1 MTQFARDPLP
11 ALFSIDN
18 TITPVQTLLMSASPP
33 SKGSRRSRVLNSLY
47 NYTSDMAETHAGKN
61 RGIAAGTAATLL
73 GMGIEHVEK
82 TSDGGIR
89 AKDGSFE
96 YSEEELEAVRAMA
109 LSAEEHAERKEPTH
123 FMDRFLERLV
133 SHTVPQDAPEYHEIS
148 RRIKDPSRKSKAPL
162 SIRKLGS
169 NLKRLSSK
177 MGAFFKLQY
186 GVIHVITWKQPTK
199 TISVLVM
206 YTAICMWPH
215 LVVALPLL
223 VLLFGIIV
231 PAYLHRH
238 PMDIPELVK
247 TKKRGQSLLEYFNQ
261 SEDESVVLDLINER
275 SEEFSDDQVS
285 NVTFSSDYS
294 RATTATGATAAT
306 SSTAFAQKSL
316 NTADS
321 LSSEDLSKFVKSQVS
336 TFMNMRDLQNL
347 TTDLLNGLDH
357 AEKVATDVVGFK
369 NERLTTFIF
378 YILIVVTSVVLFV
391 GRWIPWRII
400 FIQAGWIGMIICHP
414 NAKKYIQALK
424 KRKQAAKVIE
434 EDEGEETE
442 EEEPVEKPTKPLP
455 HETFDR
461 PDIIVDDVPEVRV
474 VEIYELQIRNVL
486 KHEWKLYGY
495 SKRLFDFGDKVR
507 ISGKKPHGVD
517 SIGKI
522 LPPKEWKFDFGF
534 ASNWQVDKDPEHF
547 LRVRGVDQT
556 HLKIKDDYKE
566 GWVYDK
572 LPAAQD
578 STIEFRRRR
587 LYRECFRYARPV
599 NNKIL

>member
-1 MTQFARDPLP
+1 
-11 ALFSIDN
+11 
-18 TITPVQTLLMSASPP
+18 MSTSPP
-33 SKGSRRSRVLNSLY
+33 AKGSRRSRLLNSLY

-61 RGIAAGTAATLL
+61 RGLAAGTAATLL
-73 GMGIEHVEK
+73 GMGLEHVEK

-96 YSEEELEAVRAMA
+96 YTEEELEAVREMA
-109 LSAEEHAERKEPTH
+109 LSAEEHQAAKEPTH
-123 FMDRFLERLV
+123 FMDRFIERLV
-133 SHTVPQDAPEYHEIS
+133 SHTVPKDGPDYHEINT
-148 RRIKDPSRKSKAPL
+148 RMKDPSRKSKAPL
-162 SIRKLGS
+162 SIRTLGS
-169 NLKRLSSK
+169 NMKRLSSK
-177 MGAFFKLQY
+177 MGSSFKLQY
-186 GVIHVITWKQPTK
+186 GVIHVITWRQPTK
-199 TISVLVM
+199 TLSVLVM

-215 LVVALPLL
+215 LVVALPLI

-247 TKKRGQSLLEYFNQ
+247 TKKRGQSLLEYFNL
-261 SEDESVVLDLINER
+261 SEDDSVVMDLLNEH
-275 SEEFSDDQVS
+275 SVEFSDDLS
-285 NVTFSSDYS
+285 TATFSSEYS
-294 RATTATGATAAT
+294 RATTATAAT
-306 SSTAFAQKSL
+306 GSDAFAQKGL
-316 NTADS
+316 NAADS
-321 LSSEDLSKFVKSQVS
+321 LSSDNQSKFVKSQVS

-347 TTDLLNGLDH
+347 TTDLLNTMDR
-357 AEKVATDVVGFK
+357 AEKMATDIVGFK
-369 NERLTTFIF
+369 NERLTTFLF
-378 YILIVVTSVVLFV
+378 YILLIVTSVVLFV
-391 GRWIPWRII
+391 GQWIPWRII

-424 KRKQAAKVIE
+424 KKKAAQAVE
-434 EDEGEETE
+434 EDGDATE
-442 EEEPVEKPTKPLP
+442 DEDVVEQPPKRLP

-461 PDIIVDDVPEVRV
+461 PDIIVDDLPEVRV
-474 VEIYELQIRNVL
+474 VEIYELQIRNVI

-495 SKRLFDFGDKVR
+495 SKRLFDFKDKVR

-534 ASNWQVDKDPEHF
+534 ASNWQVDRNPEHF
-547 LRVRGVDQT
+547 LLVRGVDQS
-556 HLKIKDDYKE
+556 HLKIKDGERE

-578 STIEFRRRR
+578 STVEFRRRR

-599 NNKIL
+599 NNKVL

>member
-1 MTQFARDPLP
+1 MATGNA
-11 ALFSIDN
+11 
-18 TITPVQTLLMSASPP
+18 

-47 NYTSDMAETHAGKN
+47 NYTSDFAESNAGRN

-73 GMGIEHVEK
+73 SMGLEHVEK

-96 YSEEELEAVRAMA
+96 YTEEELEAVREMA
-109 LSAEEHAERKEPTH
+109 LSAEEHAARQEPSH
-123 FMDRFLERLV
+123 FMDRFMEKLI
-133 SHTVPQDAPEYHEIS
+133 SHTVPKDEPDYQEINS
-148 RRIKDPSRKSKAPL
+148 RIKDPSRKSKDPL
-162 SIRKLGS
+162 SIRKLSS
-169 NLKRLSSK
+169 NMKRLSSK

-199 TISVLVM
+199 TISVLVL

-247 TKKRGQSLLEYFNQ
+247 VKRRGQSLLQYFNQ
-261 SEDESVVLDLINER
+261 SEDQSVVMDFMDEHSNQFSDSDLIQSTLTQS
-275 SEEFSDDQVS
+275 SE
-285 NVTFSSDYS
+285 YS
-294 RATTATGATAAT
+294 RATSTTTTNTTGSHSAA
-306 SSTAFAQKSL
+306 AQKGL
-316 NTADS
+316 DVADS
-321 LSSEDLSKFVKSQVS
+321 VTSGSLSKFVKSQVS

-347 TTDLLNGLDH
+347 TTDLLNGIDR
-357 AEKVATDVVGFK
+357 AEKVATDIVGFK

-378 YILIVVTSVVLFV
+378 YIVTFVTSIVLFV

-424 KRKQAAKVIE
+424 KQKRSAPPPE

-442 EEEPVEKPTKPLP
+442 DESEEKPPKKLP

-461 PDIIVDDVPEVRV
+461 PDIIVDDAPQVRV
-474 VEIYELQIRNVL
+474 VEIYELQMRNVL

-495 SKRLFDFGDKVR
+495 SKRLFDFKDKVR
-507 ISGKKPHGVD
+507 VSGKKPHGVD
-517 SIGKI
+517 SIAKI
-522 LPPKEWKFDFGF
+522 QPPKDWKFDFGF
-534 ASNWQVDKDPEHF
+534 ASNWIIDKNPKEF
-547 LRVRGVDQT
+547 LRDRAVDQS
-556 HLKIKDDYKE
+556 HLKIKEGENE

-572 LPAAQD
+572 LPPEQD